1 MISERSLLELKVLV
15 TRPEK
20 QAVNLCALIEQS
32 AGQAIRFPVINIKSL
47 PVEQATI
54 AAIKQQDFIIFISRN
69 AVAYFSKQMQKNIP
83 TQCRLIAVG
92 AGTAD
97 SMKTAG
103 LRVDLQAFPANSEGL
118 LSLPELAQ
126 CQGSKVM
133 IVRGQGGRELLATT
147 LQARGASINYADVY
161 TRLLA
166 TPSLAECQQAAQVDC
181 VVCTSVA
188 GVTNLCLLLPD
199 TVASLFSKPLIVV
212 SERIKDFALSQGFR
226 HVMVTDEVSDQ
237 AIVQQLMKM
246 EL

>member
-1 MISERSLLELKVLV
+1 MISEHSLLDLKVLV

-20 QAVNLCALIEQS
+20 QALNLCTLIEQS
-32 AGQAIRFPVINIKSL
+32 AGQAIRFPVINIRSVF
-47 PVEQATI
+47 VEQATI

-69 AVAYFSKQMQKNIP
+69 AVTYFTKQMQKNIP

-92 AGTAD
+92 AGTAG

-103 LRVDLQAFPANSEGL
+103 LHVALQAFPANSEGL

-147 LQARGASINYADVY
+147 LQARGANINYADVY

-166 TPSLAECQQAAQVDC
+166 MPTWAECQQAILANC
-181 VVCTSVA
+181 IVCTSVA
-188 GVTNLCLLLPD
+188 GVTNLCLLLD
-199 TVASLFSKPLIVV
+199 EVDASLFNKPLIVV
-212 SERIKDFALSQGFR
+212 SERIKEHALSQGFQ